1 MQVGWCP
8 RRGLHRDGVD
18 GGGRLVKSIA
28 KNKVFI
34 FFAKKQSFNFLQTT
48 NEGPVPNGEEGGRMV
63 IGHRIPRY
71 EKVAHISSL
80 CLSSLRLLVLP
91 GMKEWRVASVCSADC
106 LNLMGEEAWG
116 IDIVKVIRNFGT
128 QPQQS
133 PPDIIFI
140 SIDLIFL
147 TI

>member
-1 MQVGWCP
+1 MELTEEAGWSNQ
-8 RRGLHRDGVD
+8 LQ
-18 GGGRLVKSIA
+18 
-28 KNKVFI
+28 KNNAFI
-34 FFAKKQSFNFLQTT
+34 FLQTT

-63 IGHRIPRY
+63 IGHRIPRR

-116 IDIVKVIRNFGT
+116 IDIAKVTRDFGT
-128 QPQQS
+128 QAQQS
-133 PPDIIFI
+133 RPHIIL
-140 SIDLIFL
+140 IDLIFL
-147 TI
+147 NI

>member
-1 MQVGWCP
+1 M
-8 RRGLHRDGVD
+8 
-18 GGGRLVKSIA
+18 
-28 KNKVFI
+28 
-34 FFAKKQSFNFLQTT
+34 
-48 NEGPVPNGEEGGRMV
+48 PNGEEGGRMV
-63 IGHRIPRY
+63 IGHRIPRH

-116 IDIVKVIRNFGT
+116 IDIVKVIRDFGT

-133 PPDIIFI
+133 PPHIIFI
-140 SIDLIFL
+140 PFPIDPIFL

>member
-1 MQVGWCP
+1 M
-8 RRGLHRDGVD
+8 
-18 GGGRLVKSIA
+18 
-28 KNKVFI
+28 
-34 FFAKKQSFNFLQTT
+34 
-48 NEGPVPNGEEGGRMV
+48 PNGEEGGRMV
-63 IGHRIPRY
+63 IGHRIPRH
-71 EKVAHISSL
+71 EKVAHISL
-80 CLSSLRLLVLP
+80 RCISSLRLLVLP

-116 IDIVKVIRNFGT
+116 IDIVKVIRDFGT

>member
-1 MQVGWCP
+1 M
-8 RRGLHRDGVD
+8 
-18 GGGRLVKSIA
+18 
-28 KNKVFI
+28 
-34 FFAKKQSFNFLQTT
+34 
-48 NEGPVPNGEEGGRMV
+48 PNGEEGGRMV

-71 EKVAHISSL
+71 EKVAHLSPR

-116 IDIVKVIRNFGT
+116 IDIAKVTKDFGT
-128 QPQQS
+128 QAQQ
-133 PPDIIFI
+133 PPPHIIFI
-140 SIDLIFL
+140 HIDLIFL